1 MHFEK
6 KTLVKAAAMAVG
18 GVSLL
23 LSQTAVFAHGESLR
37 GGGAG
42 SINAVGASILE
53 NFTIGLRMD
62 GRRYETFSRQ
72 EMVAFRQQDEDVHA
86 HSEEN
91 AYFLSLG
98 MPISEDLDLGVMI
111 QYNQFKGFRDNG
123 DGQATA
129 CFAMPGNAANPDCV
143 SETDDSRGWGD
154 TLITAR
160 YRFYNDGE
168 NQWAGVFGLIV
179 PTGKIT
185 NKTDKNLGT
194 GQDEILGTHNQPG
207 SGAYTV
213 QGGIAFSGHLS
224 EKIAVDADA
233 LYRVNGPGANNFR
246 AGNSFQ
252 FDVAAAYGHHSR
264 VFPVLELNGIFF
276 KKDNEENEPKT
287 NSGGDVIY
295 ISPGININLTDNQGI
310 YGNVSYPIYQE
321 LGGISNDEKYR
332 FSLGW
337 SYSWGARGHEHM

>member
-1 MHFEK
+1 MQLSK
-6 KTLVKAAAMAVG
+6 KSLAKAVTMAVG
-18 GVSLL
+18 GASLL
-23 LSQTAVFAHGESLR
+23 LSQASAFAHGESLR

-42 SINAVGASILE
+42 SVNAVGASIME
-53 NFTIGLRMD
+53 DFSIGLRWD
-62 GRRYETFSRQ
+62 GRRYDTFSRQ
-72 EMVAFRQQDEDVHA
+72 EMVNFRQQGEDVHA

-91 AYFLSLG
+91 AYFLTLG
-98 MPISEDLDLGVMI
+98 MPISEDIDFGVMI
-111 QYNQFKGFRDNG
+111 QYNQFKGFMDNG

-129 CFAMPGNAANPDCV
+129 CFAIPGNSANPDCV
-143 SETDDSRGWGD
+143 SETDDSKGWGD
-154 TLITAR
+154 TLLTAR

-168 NQWAGVFGLIV
+168 NQLAGVFGLIV

-185 NKTDKNLGT
+185 NKTDKNRGT

-213 QGGIAFSGHLS
+213 QGGIAFSGHLT
-224 EKIAVDADA
+224 ERLAIDADA

-246 AGNSFQ
+246 SGNSFQ
-252 FDVAAAYGHHSR
+252 FDVAAAYAHHSR

-276 KKDNEENEPKT
+276 KKDNEDDAPKK

-295 ISPGININLTDNQGI
+295 ISPGVNIKLTNNQGI

-321 LGGISNDEKYR
+321 LGGISNDENYR
-332 FSLGW
+332 FSLGYT
-337 SYSWGARGHEHM
+337 YSFGKKGQEM